1 MTKTNINTFI
11 SNLKK
16 ANLVTKVTPWMIE
29 GIDNGKSEVR
39 FVGLKLK
46 DDWLELFSLK
56 DNLLLKFILVKQ
68 TVRLEIYLANIPPFY
83 KISGLYLRE
92 SDKWE
97 TVLGELKRILK
108 KDKEDFI
115 NHDTKVDN
123 LWIKIKP
130 YLRK

>member
-46 DDWLELFSLK
+46 DDWLELFSTK
-56 DNLLLKFILVKQ
+56 DNLMLKFILVKQ

-83 KISGLYLRE
+83 KIFGLYLRE

>member
-46 DDWLELFSLK
+46 DDWLELFSTK

-83 KISGLYLRE
+83 KIFGLYLRE

-108 KDKEDFI
+108 EDKEDFI

>member
-46 DDWLELFSLK
+46 DDWLELFSTK

-83 KISGLYLRE
+83 KIFGLYLRE